1 MQSVAARETMDH
13 LHENRG
19 SYVREVK
26 GLVAES
32 LAQNGLTLESVALR
46 RFDQTPFS
54 SVDDNNAFNAVGL
67 RRLAEVIAANKKQR
81 AAIEADADVDVRQSQ
96 LDAIKQVL
104 TIEREPDDRKR
115 EGKGRSVYVGGGRG
129 GGRSE
134 K

>member
-81 AAIEADADVDVRQSQ
+81 SE
-96 LDAIKQVL
+96 
-104 TIEREPDDRKR
+104 ERRV
-115 EGKGRSVYVGGGRG
+115 GKECVSTCRSRWSPYH
-129 GGRSE
+129 
-134 K
+134 